1 LGVTLANWLVALAA
15 LYAAIGVVFAAAFV
29 WKGAGK
35 IDPAAGGGTWG
46 FRVLIFP
53 GAAALW
59 PLLARRWLGGVQPPP
74 EERNPHRLAAA
85 KPERRP

>member
-1 LGVTLANWLVALAA
+1 MLTLASWLVSLAA

-29 WKGAGK
+29 WKGAAR
-35 IDPAAGGGTWG
+35 IDPAAAGGTWG

-59 PLLARRWLGGVQPPP
+59 PLLAGRWLGGVRRPP
-74 EERNPHRLAAA
+74 EEKNPHRLAAA
-85 KPERRP
+85 KLEERP